1 MNFVD
6 YKNKITSMFSKYGFV
21 FCPLDG
27 RMLELLYSDDVS
39 IDKAYS
45 IGCDV
50 NAGVSF
56 LRAVVSNHGG
66 EM

>member
-1 MNFVD
+1 MNFLD
-6 YKNKITSMFSKYGFV
+6 YKNKIINMFAKYGFV
-21 FCPLDG
+21 FCPLDDG
-27 RMLELLYSDDVS
+27 MIDLLYSDDVS
-39 IDKAYS
+39 IDKAYG

>member
-1 MNFVD
+1 
-6 YKNKITSMFSKYGFV
+6 MFAKYGFV
-21 FCPLDG
+21 SCPLDG
-27 RMLELLYSDDVS
+27 RMIDLLYSDDVS